1 MRLSLRFSWPLCALM
16 FAVVFSADGR
26 VQAQTPPASPA
37 GAPAPST
44 ASAPAP
50 QRELKPF
57 ATFSLDKIMTPP
69 AQGDIVLGQ
78 ANAPVTIVEYAS
90 LTCGHCAAFHDVS
103 MPHLKKTYI
112 ETGKVKFI
120 FREYPLDDRAMGA
133 SMVLR
138 CAYKDTYHAAL
149 DLLFRTQ
156 TTWARSQDWREDI
169 KKILRPTGV
178 AADKLDACFRDPAS
192 FASISNASKAAYDG
206 LQVRSTPTFFINGAG
221 YAGALTPA
229 DLDRLLTPLLPKP

>member
-1 MRLSLRFSWPLCALM
+1 MRFFSSFCALTLAVIFGADH
-16 FAVVFSADGR
+16 FAY
-26 VQAQTPPASPA
+26 AQNQPAAGSPA
-37 GAPAPST
+37 
-44 ASAPAP
+44 ASAPATAAQP
-50 QRELKPF
+50 RDIKPF
-57 ATFSLDKIMTPP
+57 ATFALEKIMTPP
-69 AQGDIVLGQ
+69 AQGDIVLGK
-78 ANAPVTIVEYAS
+78 ADAPITIVEYAS

-103 MPHLKKTYI
+103 MPHLKKNYI

-156 TTWARSQDWREDI
+156 GTWARSQEWREDI

-178 AADKLDACFRDPAS
+178 PAEKVEACFRDPAS

-229 DLDRLLTPLLPKP
+229 DLDRLLAPLLSKP